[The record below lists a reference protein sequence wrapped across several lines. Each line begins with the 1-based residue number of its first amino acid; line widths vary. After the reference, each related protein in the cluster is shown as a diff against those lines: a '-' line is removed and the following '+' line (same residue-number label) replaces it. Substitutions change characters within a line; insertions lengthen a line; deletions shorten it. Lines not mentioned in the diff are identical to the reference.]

1 MPPVSYAVDILPTQF
16 RIFFPEENNASPL
29 LLSGRELLNHEVCLR
44 LLKEWSEQMKV
55 RSLPV
60 VASQFAKH
68 YSFTVVVP
76 ALYAMSALNERLDFS
91 PDNVLIQSTW
101 QNQQL
106 YLQLQLRDWKAQ
118 LFGEEN
124 RKVWRE
130 QLLQTLFTHH
140 IAPLWNQLHRL
151 TGIPLSIL
159 WENLAGYIYWL
170 YESKLKENEQDDK
183 SFVRDDFHY
192 LLYEAE
198 ASMFREKVQPIK
210 RYYSGA
216 QAGFRKTC
224 CLYYL
229 VSEDQIC
236 CQQCPR
242 LQKSKS
248 EDGTR

>member
-1 MPPVSYAVDILPTQF
+1 MPPVSYAVDVLPTQF
-16 RIFFPEENNASPL
+16 SIVSVEEKEPSFIM
-29 LLSGRELLNHEVCLR
+29 LSGRELLNYEVSLR

-91 PDNVLIQSTW
+91 PDNVLVQSTW
-101 QNQQL
+101 KNQQL

-118 LFGEEN
+118 LLGEEN

-159 WENLAGYIYWL
+159 WDNLAGYIYWL
-170 YESKLKENEQDDK
+170 YESKLKENDEKNQ
-183 SFVRDDFHY
+183 SFARDDFHY
-192 LLYEAE
+192 LLYGAE
-198 ASMFREKVQPIK
+198 ASLFREKVQPIR

-216 QAGFRKTC
+216 RAGVRKTC

-229 VSEDQIC
+229 ANEEQVC
-236 CQQCPR
+236 CQNCPR
-242 LQKSKS
+242 LQVNR
-248 EDGTR
+248 ENRMR